1 MNIKNKKKTY
11 KKTKKKKMGTQSSH
25 SKDEDNLMNDKTD
38 DPSVQWNEISSYKG
52 MKSDTSSTKNYKAK
66 KKLNQEDSSSISS
79 SSETKTKEETTIS
92 KKDERVPFKFEW
104 KEGGNKVTITGSFL
118 TNWTV
123 YIDMVKNPE
132 TGFFEF
138 NVNLTREVHQFK
150 FIVDNVWKCSINY
163 LTTNDGNG
171 NVNNVIDLTNF
182 ISNENEEND
191 KNESEKNEKDKE
203 NDIDYLKRE
212 NEIKKK
218 NNNEFNCCLLDE
230 DDMNFDAPQ
239 APPCYMK
246 NFDINCDDR
255 RKNIGKKKYL
265 KFNEKNILSENNCFK
280 KISKLNHVILNHC
293 CSATKGNLDEKFVRA
308 SVSKRVKHKFVT
320 IIYYKPKRNCYI

>member
-1 MNIKNKKKTY
+1 MGNENTRSQYISKVSSSMTREKSDASIQY
-11 KKTKKKKMGTQSSH
+11 K
-25 SKDEDNLMNDKTD
+25 
-38 DPSVQWNEISSYKG
+38 EIMKFKG
-52 MKSDTSSTKNYKAK
+52 FKRTKSDTASTSYNQIKNIRD
-66 KKLNQEDSSSISS
+66 NSSISIN
-79 SSETKTKEETTIS
+79 SELKTKEDLINIKTE
-92 KKDERVPFKFEW
+92 KKDDRIPFKFEW

-182 ISNENEEND
+182 ISNEKEENN

-320 IIYYKPKRNCYI
+320 IIYYKPK

>member
-1 MNIKNKKKTY
+1 MGNENTRSQYISKVSSSMTREKSDGSIQY
-11 KKTKKKKMGTQSSH
+11 K
-25 SKDEDNLMNDKTD
+25 
-38 DPSVQWNEISSYKG
+38 EIMKFKGYKRT
-52 MKSDTSSTKNYKAK
+52 KSDTASTSYNHIKNIRD
-66 KKLNQEDSSSISS
+66 NSSISIN
-79 SSETKTKEETTIS
+79 SELKTKEDLINIKTD
-92 KKDERVPFKFEW
+92 KKDDRIPFKFEW

-182 ISNENEEND
+182 ISNEKEENN

-265 KFNEKNILSENNCFK
+265 KFNEKNILSENNCYK

>member
-1 MNIKNKKKTY
+1 MGNENSRSQYISKVSSSITREKSDASIQYKEIMKFKGFKRTKSDTASTSYNQIKNTRDENSSISINSEIKIKEDLLNIKN
-11 KKTKKKKMGTQSSH
+11 
-25 SKDEDNLMNDKTD
+25 E
-38 DPSVQWNEISSYKG
+38 
-52 MKSDTSSTKNYKAK
+52 
-66 KKLNQEDSSSISS
+66 
-79 SSETKTKEETTIS
+79 
-92 KKDERVPFKFEW
+92 KKDDRIPFKFEW

-118 TNWTV
+118 SNWTV

-182 ISNENEEND
+182 IINDNEKEEKEKDENEKND
-191 KNESEKNEKDKE
+191 KYKE
-203 NDIDYLKRE
+203 NDIDSLKRK
-212 NEIKKK
+212 NEIIKK

-230 DDMNFDAPQ
+230 DDMNFDAPH
-239 APPCYMK
+239 APPCYMR
-246 NFDINCDDR
+246 NFDINCNVSR
-255 RKNIGKKKYL
+255 RNIGKKRYL
-265 KFNEKNILSENNCFK
+265 KYNEKNILSENNCFK
-280 KISKLNHVILNHC
+280 NITKINHVILNHC
-293 CSATKGNLDEKFVRA
+293 CSASKGNLDEKFVRA

>member
-1 MNIKNKKKTY
+1 MGNENIRSQHISKVSSSMTREKSDGSIQY
-11 KKTKKKKMGTQSSH
+11 K
-25 SKDEDNLMNDKTD
+25 
-38 DPSVQWNEISSYKG
+38 EIMKFKGYKRT
-52 MKSDTSSTKNYKAK
+52 KSDTASTSYNQIKNTRD
-66 KKLNQEDSSSISS
+66 NSSISIN
-79 SSETKTKEETTIS
+79 SETKTKEDLLNIKNE
-92 KKDERVPFKFEW
+92 KKDDRIPFKFEW

-150 FIVDNVWKCSINY
+150 FIVDNVWKCSMNY
-163 LTTNDGNG
+163 LSTNDGNG
-171 NVNNVIDLTNF
+171 NVNNVIDLTNY
-182 ISNENEEND
+182 IINEKDENE

-265 KFNEKNILSENNCFK
+265 KFNEKNILSENNC
-280 KISKLNHVILNHC
+280 
-293 CSATKGNLDEKFVRA
+293 
-308 SVSKRVKHKFVT
+308 
-320 IIYYKPKRNCYI
+320 